1 MFYFH
6 CIALVFLFIFPVT
19 FFGCDDNVSPVNKGG
34 NVNHKDTSIFYG
46 TWVSVFDTS
55 DNPPGDKESKLM
67 HWCKD
72 FLLGLGECAT
82 PDTFTMN
89 DSIMESHSSGFQYY
103 YRYSS
108 DSLYFYTKLVGT
120 NDLVFESSESYV
132 LSNDTL
138 YSGPDTT
145 YIGGTMYVYFP
156 VFFRICDTIIPPKVI
171 Y

>member
-6 CIALVFLFIFPVT
+6 CIAIVFLFIFPVT

-89 DSIMESHSSGFQYY
+89 DSIMKA
-103 YRYSS
+103 
-108 DSLYFYTKLVGT
+108 TAA
-120 NDLVFESSESYV
+120 VFNTTIGILPIVSISTPNWLEQTILF
-132 LSNDTL
+132 LSPQNHT
-138 YSGPDTT
+138 
-145 YIGGTMYVYFP
+145 
-156 VFFRICDTIIPPKVI
+156 CCQTIRFILAQTQPT
-171 Y
+171 